1 MKELPQGAKKVFDGV
16 IFDVYHWEQ
25 EQFDGTTK
33 TFECIR
39 RPNIAVIVPI
49 IDGKILIIKE
59 EQPGRP
65 PYWGLPAGR
74 FDRNEEDPL
83 VVAKRELLEETGM
96 ASESW
101 RLIHEHAQTPLVV
114 GTTYVFAA
122 DSCTVIQ
129 EPTLDQGGE
138 KIHETKLVTFDEFLH
153 LHVDETFKDAVLET
167 TVLRALLD
175 PSRYAKLKQDIFGN

>member
-1 MKELPQGAKKVFDGV
+1 MQDLPTGAQKVFDGV
-16 IFDVYHWEQ
+16 IFDVYHWQQ

-33 TFECIR
+33 TFECIK

-49 IDGKILIIKE
+49 IDGKILIMRE

-74 FDRNEEDPL
+74 FDREEEDPL
-83 VVAKRELLEETGM
+83 TVAKREFLEETGM
-96 ASESW
+96 VSDSW
-101 RLIHEHAQTPLVV
+101 RLIHEHSNTLLVV

-122 DSCTVIQ
+122 EACSVIQ
-129 EPTLDQGGE
+129 EPQLDQGGE

-153 LHVDETFKDAVLET
+153 LHVDETFKDGALET
-167 TVLRALLD
+167 IVLRALLD
-175 PSRYAKLKQDIFGN
+175 PSRYAKLKQDIFGV